1 MIVTPESA
9 RSDAPL
15 VDFDDLQ
22 RAVQTTSATENYG
35 KLAYANGTLL
45 KASGLHASVGEL
57 CFLTNPGSDW
67 TLQAEVV
74 GIADGYTLLTPLGS
88 LQGISSSTRV
98 SASGRHPTV
107 AVGEALLGRVLDG
120 HGRPLDDRASPACQ
134 KTAPLYAAAPDPMTR
149 LPIQRPMTTGVR
161 AIDSLLTTG
170 VGQRVGIFAV
180 AGGGKSVLLGMLARG
195 CDADVNV
202 IALIG
207 ERGREVGEF
216 VRENLRDSLHKS
228 VVIVATSDRPPLERA
243 RALYSATAIAEY
255 FREQGRNVL
264 FLADSVTRYAR
275 ALRDIGL
282 AAGEPPTRRGF
293 PPSVFTEL
301 PRVMERAGNSAD
313 GSITAFYT
321 VLMEDEETS
330 DPIAEEVRSI
340 LDGHIILSSKLAG
353 QNHYPAIDVLS
364 SASRVMASLVDESH
378 YRNAGDARRLI
389 AKHKDVEL
397 LVQVGEY
404 EQGRDPEAD
413 ASLAAAPLLSRHLRQ
428 LPEEK
433 TSFELSTQS
442 LAEALTSCTHS

>member
-1 MIVTPESA
+1 MKSNGSP
-9 RSDAPL
+9 RSRST
-15 VDFDDLQ
+15 VNFDSLQ
-22 RAVQTTSATENYG
+22 RAVQAADTTENYG

-45 KASGLHASVGEL
+45 KASGLHASIGEL
-57 CFLTNPGSDW
+57 CFLTNPNSDW
-67 TLQAEVV
+67 RLQAEVV
-74 GIADGYTLLTPLGS
+74 GIAEGHTLLTPLGS
-88 LQGISSSTRV
+88 LQGVSSSTRI
-98 SASGRHPTV
+98 SASGTHPTV
-107 AVGEALLGRVLDG
+107 AVGRSLLGRVLDG
-120 HGRPLDDRASPACQ
+120 HGRPLDGLPAPICS
-134 KTAPLYAAAPDPMTR
+134 TDVPLYSPAPDPMTR
-149 LPIQRPMTTGVR
+149 RPIQTAMTTGVR

-195 CDADVNV
+195 CEADINV

-216 VRENLRDSLHKS
+216 VRDNLQDSLQKS

-243 RALYSATAIAEY
+243 RALYSATAIAEH
-255 FREQGRNVL
+255 FREQGQNVL

-301 PRVMERAGNSAD
+301 PRAMERVGNSEK

-340 LDGHIILSSKLAG
+340 LDGHIILSSKLAS
-353 QNHYPAIDVLS
+353 QNHYPAIDVLA
-364 SASRVMASLVDESH
+364 SASRIMASLVDESH
-378 YRNAGDARRLI
+378 LNNAGLARRLI
-389 AKHKDVEL
+389 AKHNDVEL

-404 EQGRDPEAD
+404 ERGRDLEAD
-413 ASLAAAPLLSRHLRQ
+413 ASLVAAPLLSRHLC
-428 LPEEK
+428 
-433 TSFELSTQS
+433 QS
-442 LAEALTSCTHS
+442 PSEMVGFDCSKESLTEALASCIHV